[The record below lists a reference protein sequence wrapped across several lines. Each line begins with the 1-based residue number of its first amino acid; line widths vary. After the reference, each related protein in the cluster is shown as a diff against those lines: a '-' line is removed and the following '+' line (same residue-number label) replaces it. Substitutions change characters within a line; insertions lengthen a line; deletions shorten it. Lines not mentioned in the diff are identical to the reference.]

1 MRAFLFLVSA
11 ATALGVAHADCG
23 VKGTAGTKALC
34 EMLAFHYGEEFLESS
49 TSSHPPGC
57 SKYSGGGSTWIVWSD
72 WSNSPVTTAGSA
84 SHEDV
89 CLCGTDA
96 TWNSDSTTCTCPLT
110 DKSFLTTDSRCVYD
124 NCDTARKAE
133 CTADNKEDCSP
144 GKNTVANV
152 GGSFVVVP
160 VPCGG
165 CKAGFYDKNGEGT
178 CVAQQACSAASATC
192 TGGAIKDGSSTC
204 ATDTCDSADFGDST
218 KACCKVDVCDADAQ
232 AVCAAANKEGCSS
245 GSTNC
250 GGCATGYKDGVTGT
264 CVDVCDDDA
273 QLVCTTAN
281 KEGCSSGSTNCGGC
295 ATGYKDG
302 VTGTCVDVCDDD
314 AQLVCTT
321 ANKEVC
327 TIGSGSTDC
336 GPCLSGYKDDGTG
349 TGTCV
354 DADAKLLADLASCHS
369 TALSDLQEKVAC
381 EFN

>member
-1 MRAFLFLVSA
+1 MSA
-11 ATALGVAHADCG
+11 ESPHTLRTLRTQKNARISFSSFPRPPRSGSRTADCG

-152 GGSFVVVP
+152 GVV
-160 VPCGG
+160 
-165 CKAGFYDKNGEGT
+165 
-178 CVAQQACSAASATC
+178 
-192 TGGAIKDGSSTC
+192 
-204 ATDTCDSADFGDST
+204 
-218 KACCKVDVCDADAQ
+218 
-232 AVCAAANKEGCSS
+232 
-245 GSTNC
+245 
-250 GGCATGYKDGVTGT
+250 
-264 CVDVCDDDA
+264 
-273 QLVCTTAN
+273 
-281 KEGCSSGSTNCGGC
+281 
-295 ATGYKDG
+295 
-302 VTGTCVDVCDDD
+302 
-314 AQLVCTT
+314 
-321 ANKEVC
+321 
-327 TIGSGSTDC
+327 
-336 GPCLSGYKDDGTG
+336 LS
-349 TGTCV
+349 
-354 DADAKLLADLASCHS
+354 
-369 TALSDLQEKVAC
+369 
-381 EFN
+381 